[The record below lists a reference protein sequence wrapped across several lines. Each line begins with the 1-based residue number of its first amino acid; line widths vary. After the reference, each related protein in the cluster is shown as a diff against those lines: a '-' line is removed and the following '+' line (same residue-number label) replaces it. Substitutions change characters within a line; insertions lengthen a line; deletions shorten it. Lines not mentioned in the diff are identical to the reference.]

1 MHNKTQIFLALTL
14 AIFVSGDALA
24 QGIVT
29 GKKKS
34 KAPTSVSKTSKTSKA
49 TAAKID
55 KAPMAVTAHN
65 KYVKPLMKE
74 WSKKTS
80 SPIRDYE
87 AAKLK
92 GKIGPC
98 NIAFWI
104 DDKKDYWV
112 VPLGKVTMLDRPNTN
127 TTESTQYDAYSQTP
141 VFKCKGGSQCIYRAN
156 DPSKKKSEFSTGFS
170 ITRLKYN
177 NGTNT
182 YNGFPNMQSYYDFFN
197 YGHQAV
203 PACQGKKVPAKYNGS
218 PG

>member
-34 KAPTSVSKTSKTSKA
+34 KAPTSVKKTSKA
-49 TAAKID
+49 TATKVAKTP
-55 KAPMAVTAHN
+55 KAVTAHN
-65 KYVKPLMKE
+65 KYVKPLIKE
-74 WSKKTS
+74 WSKKTD

-87 AAKLK
+87 GGKVK
-92 GKIGPC
+92 GKIPPC
-98 NIAFWI
+98 TIAFWI
-104 DDKKDYWV
+104 DSEKDYWV
-112 VPLGKVTMLDRPNTN
+112 VPLGKVTLLDRPNTN
-127 TTESTQYDAYSQTP
+127 TTESTQYTAYSQTP